1 MRTLSVIAF
10 MLAMSSSAALACGNV
25 QVWTDIYWR
34 PQATDQNRQTALMEL
49 SGLCGSKTDAEGDR
63 RLLAVLTDA
72 DKRQYDKA
80 LLRRVL
86 EAHRCLP
93 SVPRAE
99 GVAQLVAATGARCR

>member
-1 MRTLSVIAF
+1 MRTLPVIAF
-10 MLAMSSSAALACGNV
+10 GLAMSTSAALACGDV
-25 QVWTDIYWR
+25 RMWTDAYWR
-34 PQATDQNRQTALMEL
+34 PAATDQNRQTALMEL
-49 SGLCGSKTDAEGDR
+49 SGLCGTKTDADGER

-72 DKRQYDKA
+72 ERRQYDKA

-99 GVAQLVAATGARCR
+99 GVAHLVTATGARCR